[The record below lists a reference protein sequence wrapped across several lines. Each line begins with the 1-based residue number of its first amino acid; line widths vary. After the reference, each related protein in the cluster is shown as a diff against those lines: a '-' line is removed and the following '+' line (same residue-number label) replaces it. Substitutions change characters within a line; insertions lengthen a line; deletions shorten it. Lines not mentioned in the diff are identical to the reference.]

1 MIKVKIMRY
10 WYVVAAVIAVI
21 IIAAA
26 ILLII
31 VPPGKAPVYVFKP
44 VLKEHEF
51 PAELLVNETGLGTL
65 TITNIGNTSGVVNVA
80 IKVENKV
87 MCNETVTLRVN
98 ETKTIEC
105 NVKALKSG
113 SNVITVLINGEE
125 VLSKTLKGITPILK
139 DLVLKSFS
147 TTYEAEYKISGRM
160 DITTVTQGRTV
171 TMTLK
176 FSSNKLT
183 YGQYRS
189 LNVNKTYVYGN
200 LTLEML
206 MGPLSFSFK
215 LPLEMGMK
223 MNASGILMCMR
234 MSMEMAP
241 GAVQKVEGCN
251 YTETKPEFLIGMKAA
266 MLSLANFMNMYS
278 EFTEVKA
285 IAGKSA
291 YCYRIYVEQFNFTE
305 YVEYIRQFM
314 PQVPTGP
321 APTMPE
327 EFEYTSVNMTEC
339 ITSDGVLAY
348 LDGYVTFGKMNVTEN
363 FYKIYMNLEATSIK
377 SGYFDES
384 YFEEITSLPIKPL
397 VPTPPPAA
405 S

>member
-1 MIKVKIMRY
+1 MKY
-10 WYVVAAVIAVI
+10 WYIAVAVVVAIA
-21 IIAAA
+21 IAA
-26 ILLII
+26 IVLLT
-31 VPPGKAPVYVFKP
+31 VAPPGRPVYVFKP
-44 VLKEHEF
+44 VLKEYEL
-51 PAELLVNETGLGTL
+51 PEELLVNETGLALL
-65 TITNIGNTSGVVNVA
+65 TITNTGNTSGTVNVLVR
-80 IKVENKV
+80 VEDKV
-87 MCNETVTLRVN
+87 MCNKTITLKVN
-98 ETKTIEC
+98 ETRTVEC
-105 NVKALKSG
+105 SVKALKSG
-113 SNVITVLINGEE
+113 SNVITVIINGEE
-125 VLSKTLKGITPILK
+125 VLSRTLEGITPILK

-147 TTYEAEYKISGRM
+147 TTYEAKYRVSGKIE
-160 DITTVTQGRTV
+160 ITTVTRGKTV
-171 TMTLK
+171 TVTLRL
-176 FSSNKLT
+176 SSDELT

-200 LTLEML
+200 LTSEML

-223 MNASGILMCMR
+223 MNTSGILMCMR

-266 MLSLANFMNMYS
+266 MLSLANFMNMHS
-278 EFTEVKA
+278 EFVGVRA

-305 YVEYIRQFM
+305 YVEYIRAFM
-314 PQVPTGP
+314 PQAPTGP

-327 EFEYTSVNMTEC
+327 EFEYTSVDVTEC

-377 SGYFDES
+377 SGYFDEG

-397 VPTPPPAA
+397 APTPPPPT